1 MASRDTRSAPEN
13 VGQDQDPAGAGR
25 VGDPEPLASSS
36 LAAEIELSLSD
47 LISDER
53 GEVVL
58 FNDSE
63 FRTLALRAG
72 VRVVAKGLA
81 ARHVTAS
88 GEDVTGFQFVT
99 FENGVTLYYQ
109 RGLDLV
115 VQPRGVP
122 RAR

>member
-1 MASRDTRSAPEN
+1 M
-13 VGQDQDPAGAGR
+13 
-25 VGDPEPLASSS
+25 
-36 LAAEIELSLSD
+36 ELSLSD

-63 FRTLALRAG
+63 FRTLALRADVG
-72 VRVVAKGLA
+72 VVAKGLA
-81 ARHVTAS
+81 ARHLTAG
-88 GEDVTGFQFVT
+88 GEDVTGFHFVT

-109 RGLDLV
+109 KGLELI
-115 VQPRGVP
+115 VQPPGAP

>member
-1 MASRDTRSAPEN
+1 MASRDTRSAPGN
-13 VGQDQDPAGAGR
+13 VGRGQDRAGAGR
-25 VGDPEPLASSS
+25 AGSPEQVAPPGV
-36 LAAEIELSLSD
+36 AAEMELSLSD

-63 FRTLALRAG
+63 FRTLALRADVG
-72 VRVVAKGLA
+72 VVAKGLA
-81 ARHVTAS
+81 ARHVTAG
-88 GEDVTGFQFVT
+88 GEDVTGFHFVT

-109 RGLDLV
+109 KGLELI
-115 VQPRGVP
+115 VQAPGVP